1 MNAPTN
7 LRTAMPQVTAWID
20 KLREAFG
27 AECINAVIKAGMQGL
42 PVFHAKENGIEV
54 GTPLTPTR
62 NLVAPAWRREDCT
75 QANPKDIKT

>member
-1 MNAPTN
+1 MTKPAN
-7 LRTAMPQVTAWID
+7 LRTAMPQTAAFID
-20 KLREAFG
+20 NLREAFG

-75 QANPKDIKT
+75 RPTPPAT